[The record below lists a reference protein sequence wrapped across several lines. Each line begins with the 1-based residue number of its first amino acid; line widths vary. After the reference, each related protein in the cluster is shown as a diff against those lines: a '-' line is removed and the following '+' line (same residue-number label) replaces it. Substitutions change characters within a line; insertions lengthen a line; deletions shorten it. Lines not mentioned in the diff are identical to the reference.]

1 MPALDDPALRT
12 VLASVPDLELAL
24 VFGSCARGQ
33 AGPES
38 DLDLAIATA
47 TPLTAHRRQDLADRL
62 AVLGGRPVDLVDLAT
77 AGGPL
82 LASIL
87 RHGRVIA
94 QPNPA
99 TLGRLYVRLLDWQ
112 ADLRPAV
119 DALLASRR
127 RRLLSPRHG

>member
-1 MPALDDPALRT
+1 MKLDDPALRT

-24 VFGSCARGQ
+24 VFGSCARGE

-47 TPLTAHRRQDLADRL
+47 TPLTAPRRQDLADRL

-82 LASIL
+82 LAC
-87 RHGRVIA
+87 
-94 QPNPA
+94 
-99 TLGRLYVRLLDWQ
+99 
-112 ADLRPAV
+112 
-119 DALLASRR
+119 ASAAR
-127 RRLLSPRHG
+127 